1 MMRNRDDKGHDCPAN
16 YQEDKIRSLNLN
28 LGNDPDT
35 NANPNVS
42 IRYFR
47 LRLDDGSEMMQPFK
61 SFKPCCLK

>member
-16 YQEDKIRSLNLN
+16 YLEDKIRSLNLN

-35 NANPNVS
+35 

-47 LRLDDGSEMMQPFK
+47 LRLDDGDDATI
-61 SFKPCCLK
+61 